1 MEELAELHHEAAALV
16 CEVIAAGE
24 RLHEMER
31 WAGASFDEAATSGD
45 EDAVDRAV
53 AAALESDRLRHSE
66 VEATG
71 QWVAHR
77 VRVEALLEQVAAVL
91 RKVGRDC
98 PRPLAAVSPGAAS
111 PEALPA
117 AGPRAQTPPKQIPTQ
132 GVSPRPGPHPGR
144 LGNRTRHDG

>member
-1 MEELAELHHEAAALV
+1 MREVRLIEELAELHHEAAALV
-16 CEVIAAGE
+16 CEVIDAGE

-31 WAGASFDEAATSGD
+31 WAGARFDEAATSGD

-77 VRVEALLEQVAAVL
+77 VRVEALLEQVEAVL
-91 RKVGRDC
+91 RKVGRD
-98 PRPLAAVSPGAAS
+98 
-111 PEALPA
+111 
-117 AGPRAQTPPKQIPTQ
+117 
-132 GVSPRPGPHPGR
+132 R
-144 LGNRTRHDG
+144 LGR